1 MTTGDDERTSIALK
15 KKNVGQASFSGS
27 VDWSHLIKCCE
38 HAYKIFYLERA

>member
-1 MTTGDDERTSIALK
+1 MMKGQALPS

-27 VDWSHLIKCCE
+27 VDWSHLIKYCE